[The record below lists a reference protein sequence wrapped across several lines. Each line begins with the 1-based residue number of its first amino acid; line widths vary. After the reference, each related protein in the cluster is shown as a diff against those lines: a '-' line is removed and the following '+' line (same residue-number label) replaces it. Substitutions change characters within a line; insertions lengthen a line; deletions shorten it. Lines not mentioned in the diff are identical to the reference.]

1 MKKNRIGF
9 ALVALFL
16 AACNVDAPVVAAP
29 SLSVKAAGAPD
40 IVMSGSSIAFSGNK
54 VRLGESLSSWKK
66 AVPGTPRC
74 TDGKSPPIICTW
86 DQLGLE
92 VGSDDAQTNVQFVS
106 LFLRV
111 PAVDTEPAPNNPDGT
126 PAAVSTAALPPK
138 LPFSGRLQLDGMD
151 ITART
156 AFAQVRS
163 GIDKSRN
170 VRCGSLDCSGPH
182 GKFGAGAKIF
192 FELDGRSDTD
202 AIARIG
208 LAMVDGYK

>member
-1 MKKNRIGF
+1 MKKNRIGI

-29 SLSVKAAGAPD
+29 SAPAKTAGTPD
-40 IVMSGSSIAFSGNK
+40 IVMSGSTIAFGGNK
-54 VRLGESLSSWKK
+54 VQLGESLASWKK

-86 DQLGLE
+86 DRLGLE
-92 VGSDDAQTNVQFVS
+92 VGSDDGQTKVQFAS

-111 PAVDTEPAPNNPDGT
+111 PEVDTEPPPNNPDGT

-138 LPFSGRLQLDGMD
+138 LPFSGRLQLDGME
-151 ITART
+151 ITAKT
-156 AFAQVRS
+156 AFARVRA
-163 GIDKSRN
+163 GIDTKRN

-182 GKFGAGAKIF
+182 GTFGDGAKIF

-208 LAMVDGYK
+208 LARVDGN